1 MGAASVVSVDIERV
15 TVDFKIYGAQKSFRK
30 ALFARATGGTITR
43 DTDRIITVRALDDV
57 SVQIRHGD
65 RLGVLGHNGAGKTTF
80 LRVAAGVYQ
89 PTQGNIR
96 VEGRLSPLFTTA
108 PGLDMDDTGYENV
121 YNCGMFL
128 GMSRN
133 EINQNI
139 ADIEAF
145 AELGEYM
152 NLPVRTYSAGMLVRL
167 TFAIATCIH
176 PEILILDEG
185 LSAGDARFAE
195 RAKQRVDA
203 LIERAKILII
213 ASHSDALIEAMC
225 NRAILLRSGRIVADG
240 SVAKVSKI
248 YKHLCATG
256 YLPGEEPVSAEPA
269 PAA

>member
-1 MGAASVVSVDIERV
+1 LASVDFQHV
-15 TVDFKIYGAQKSFRK
+15 TVDFKIYGALKSFRK
-30 ALFARATGGTITR
+30 ALFGRATGGAIKQESN
-43 DTDRIITVRALDDV
+43 RIVTVRALDDISLRV
-57 SVQIRHGD
+57 EHGD
-65 RLGVLGHNGAGKTTF
+65 RIGVLGHNGAGKTTF

-89 PTQGNIR
+89 PTQGQVK

-108 PGLDMDDTGYENV
+108 PGLEMDDTGYENV
-121 YNCGMFL
+121 VNCGLFL
-128 GMSRN
+128 GMSRE
-133 EINQNI
+133 EIRSNLP
-139 ADIEAF
+139 DIEAF

-152 NLPVRTYSAGMLVRL
+152 NLPVRTYSTGMLVRL

-213 ASHSDALIEAMC
+213 ASHSDAMLESMC

-240 SVAKVSKI
+240 SVAEVSEI
-248 YKHLCATG
+248 YKHLGATG
-256 YLPGEEPVSAEPA
+256 YLPGEMPAAATPA
-269 PAA
+269 PVA